1 MDTRRTMIAP
11 RLACSAASLALL
23 LVTTAPVLVIPTHA
37 EAQARSSQ
45 ARTSQTSA
53 SQARISQTRATQS
66 NARQTPARQARSEQ
80 TRRARPAT
88 ASPGTTP
95 NGVERVAAPSTEAGT
110 PPPALGPAA
119 IRAANAEALAPS
131 RADGFVNAAQ
141 VFSFEQSR
149 VYEVWT
155 APMRITALTLEPG
168 ERIIN
173 KAAGDTE
180 RWMIGDT
187 TSGEGATLQSQILI
201 KPFRAGIATNMVIAT
216 NRRMYLLSLQASES
230 TEAFNAVVTWTYPNP
245 LPNGPTPTGA
255 TENPAASSVASSG
268 PSPNIA
274 TLNQNYRIRA
284 GWRRPAWTPIS
295 VSDDGRQTFITFPD
309 TLGSTE
315 APPLFVVGEDG
326 QAQLTNWRKQGS
338 VYVVD
343 RLFERAELR
352 LGGDNPRVVR
362 IERKGDRS

>member
-1 MDTRRTMIAP
+1 MAG
-11 RLACSAASLALL
+11 SLVLL
-23 LVTTAPVLVIPTHA
+23 LTTAIPVMVFPNA
-37 EAQARSSQ
+37 ADAQMR
-45 ARTSQTSA
+45 QT
-53 SQARISQTRATQS
+53 Q
-66 NARQTPARQARSEQ
+66 ARQTQASASTRTPSARRANPPARR
-80 TRRARPAT
+80 T
-88 ASPGTTP
+88 ASPARRAATP
-95 NGVERVAAPSTEAGT
+95 ARAVSPPSNDAATS
-110 PPPALGPAA
+110 PASGPAA

-141 VFSFEQSR
+141 VFSFEQGR

-187 TSGEGATLQSQILI
+187 TSGEGNAQQSQILI

-216 NRRMYLLSLQASES
+216 NRRMYLLSLRAGES
-230 TEAFNAVVTWTYPNP
+230 TDAFNAVVTWTYANP
-245 LPNGPTPTGA
+245 LPNGLTLTGITGSPSTTPA
-255 TENPAASSVASSG
+255 TIPGQSA
-268 PSPNIA
+268 NIA

-284 GWRRPAWTPIS
+284 GWRRPAWTPVS

-309 TLGSTE
+309 SLGSTE
-315 APPLFVVGEDG
+315 APPLFVIGENG
-326 QAQLTNWRKQGS
+326 EAQLTNWRKQGS

-343 RLFERAELR
+343 RLFDRAELR

>member
-1 MDTRRTMIAP
+1 MERR
-11 RLACSAASLALL
+11 
-23 LVTTAPVLVIPTHA
+23 VPV
-37 EAQARSSQ
+37 
-45 ARTSQTSA
+45 
-53 SQARISQTRATQS
+53 
-66 NARQTPARQARSEQ
+66 
-80 TRRARPAT
+80 
-88 ASPGTTP
+88 
-95 NGVERVAAPSTEAGT
+95 
-110 PPPALGPAA
+110 LGPAA

-201 KPFRAGIATNMVIAT
+201 KPFRSGIATNMVIAT
-216 NRRMYLLSLQASES
+216 NRRMYLLSLQAGES
-230 TEAFNAVVTWTYPNP
+230 TEAFNAVVTWTYPSP
-245 LPNGPTPTGA
+245 LPNEGA
-255 TENPAASSVASSG
+255 PVGTTESPAIPPVASPV

-284 GWRRPAWTPIS
+284 GWWGRPDWTPIS

-315 APPLFVVGEDG
+315 APPLFVIGEDG

>member
-11 RLACSAASLALL
+11 KAACLAGSLALL
-23 LVTTAPVLVIPTHA
+23 LTTVIPVMVFPNAADAQVRQT
-37 EAQARSSQ
+37 QARQTQASAS
-45 ARTSQTSA
+45 ARTSSA
-53 SQARISQTRATQS
+53 RRTNSPTRRAAS
-66 NARQTPARQARSEQ
+66 Q
-80 TRRARPAT
+80 TRRAATPAR
-88 ASPGTTP
+88 AVS
-95 NGVERVAAPSTEAGT
+95 
-110 PPPALGPAA
+110 PPANDGATSPASGPAA

-141 VFSFEQSR
+141 VFSFEQGR

-187 TSGEGATLQSQILI
+187 TSGEGNAQQSQILI
-201 KPFRAGIATNMVIAT
+201 KPFRVGIATNMVIAT
-216 NRRMYLLSLQASES
+216 NRRMYLLSLRAGES
-230 TEAFNAVVTWTYPNP
+230 TDAFNAVVTWTYANT
-245 LPNGPTPTGA
+245 LPNGSTQAGTTDGTTNLPVL
-255 TENPAASSVASSG
+255 PAAQTVD
-268 PSPNIA
+268 IA
-274 TLNQNYRIRA
+274 NLNQNYRIRA
-284 GWRRPAWTPIS
+284 GWSRPDWTPIS

-309 TLGSTE
+309 SLTSTE
-315 APPLFVVGEDG
+315 APPLFVMGENG
-326 QAQLTNWRKQGS
+326 EAQLTNWRKQGS

-343 RLFERAELR
+343 RLFDRAELR